1 MQHLQNLWA
10 IDYDQVMFSMFLAVK
25 VFISK
30 EGLSVVGLIKRI
42 NDADYMVVNEL
53 GEVGG
58 MGWKVRRLLGLN
70 VEDLERGITLNLIS
84 ICPRLI
90 PAFLKLFY
98 KLDDFNFE
106 GNNVNKNG
114 KKVTIETLIK
124 DFNKIYFFF
133 PNNWQ
138 DKMQKISESLRAVKS
153 KYEKEEGESSREM
166 MAEYCN
172 VLYQDLSKMQTKD
185 IDRAYKVWARVTD
198 LRFSQGLQ
206 IWEFKIENL

>member
-1 MQHLQNLWA
+1 
-10 IDYDQVMFSMFLAVK
+10 MFSMFLALK

-30 EGLSVVGLIKRI
+30 EGLSVVGMIKRI

-58 MGWKVRRLLGLN
+58 MGWKVRRLLG
-70 VEDLERGITLNLIS
+70 VTTDDLERGNILNLIS
-84 ICPRLI
+84 VCPRLI
-90 PAFLKLFY
+90 PAFLRLFY

-106 GNNVNKNG
+106 GNNIDSKG
-114 KKVTIETLIK
+114 KKVTIESLIK

-133 PNNWQ
+133 PHDWSDQ
-138 DKMQKISESLRAVKS
+138 IQRISESLRAVKS
-153 KYEKEEGESSREM
+153 KYEKNEEPRSREM
-166 MAEYCN
+166 MSEYCN
-172 VLYQDLSKMQTKD
+172 VLYKYLDKMQTKD